1 MLIDHSEQAVM
12 RLLINSTRQAGM
24 AGAALAEAHRDVGR
38 LLAGSVARYLV
49 LEDVAI
55 KHVAG
60 VSTGVQI
67 KAGSEPIVVAM
78 MRAGLF
84 VAEGVWSSLPGS
96 SLVLHSSH
104 MNLDELPADG
114 RTVVIVDSVIN
125 TGRSIRD
132 VIGAVAA
139 LKPGC
144 LAVAA
149 LVAYRGTLNE
159 LLAEFPEVDFHIA
172 RISDRSYVGCGA
184 TDTGARLFGTTTWAS
199 ET

>member
-1 MLIDHSEQAVM
+1 
-12 RLLINSTRQAGM
+12 
-24 AGAALAEAHRDVGR
+24 
-38 LLAGSVARYLV
+38 
-49 LEDVAI
+49 
-55 KHVAG
+55 
-60 VSTGVQI
+60 
-67 KAGSEPIVVAM
+67 
-78 MRAGLF
+78 
-84 VAEGVWSSLPGS
+84 
-96 SLVLHSSH
+96 

-149 LVAYRGTLNE
+149 LVAYRGTPNE